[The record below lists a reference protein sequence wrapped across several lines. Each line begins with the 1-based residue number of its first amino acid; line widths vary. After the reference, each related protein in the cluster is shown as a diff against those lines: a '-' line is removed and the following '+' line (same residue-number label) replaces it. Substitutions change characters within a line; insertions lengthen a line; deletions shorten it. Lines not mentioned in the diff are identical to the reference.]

1 MKMMRKK
8 ITTLVALAFIA
19 AAAPQAYA
27 GALGTDTPSG
37 GLVGSLAIDGTDWLA
52 GQISFSQASQIQSIQ
67 AFVNDMGG
75 GGNFTIALYND
86 SALHLPGSFL
96 NSWSANFTSATD
108 ANGSGWNGVSGL
120 NYNVNAGS
128 YWVALEVQGS
138 DSFSGIAPGTLS
150 DPLAKYAFNA
160 GGFQGYQAMTSSFGL
175 QVAAVPEPETYALML
190 AGLGL
195 IGCMARRRRS

>member
-1 MKMMRKK
+1 MMRKK

-27 GALGTDTPSG
+27 GSLGTDKPTG
-37 GLVGSLAIDGTDWLA
+37 GLEGSLALDGADWLA

-67 AFVNDMGG
+67 AFVNDMGAG
-75 GGNFTIALYND
+75 GTFTIALYND
-86 SALHLPGSFL
+86 TASHLPGNLL
-96 NSWSANFTSATD
+96 NSWSASFTSATD

-120 NYNVNAGS
+120 NYNVGAGK

-138 DSFSGIAPGTLS
+138 DTFSGVATGTLN
-150 DPLAKYAFNA
+150 DPLNSYAFNA
-160 GGFQGYQAMTSSFGL
+160 GGFQGYQAMTQSFGL
-175 QVAAVPEPETYALML
+175 QVAAVPEPETYALIL

-195 IGCMARRRRS
+195 IGFMARRRSC